1 VGDGGGRPV
10 AVVTGAGS
18 GIGRATAVAYL
29 ADGYRV
35 VLAGRRLGALQETVG
50 IAPAGDTLCV
60 ATDVSAEADV
70 ERLVAQT
77 LDRFGRID
85 AAANCAGATPMG
97 GILDLPMGAFDQT
110 IATTL
115 RGTWLCVR
123 HQARAMLQCGGGAIV
138 NVSSISA
145 VAGGPADYAAAKA
158 GVEGLTRAAALE
170 LARHD
175 IRVNA
180 LRAGMFDTPMLHDV
194 WDTADDPDTAL
205 APGVSSTM
213 LGRIGDP
220 SEAAAAIVWMTSP
233 AASYLTGTCIDLDG
247 GVLGRWRLP
256 RKGDA

>member
-1 VGDGGGRPV
+1 VADGSRGRV
-10 AVVTGAGS
+10 ALVTGAGS
-18 GIGRATAVAYL
+18 GIGRATALAYL

-35 VLAGRRLGALQETVG
+35 VLAGRRLTALHETVEIG
-50 IAPAGDTLCV
+50 PAGESFCV
-60 ATDVSAEADV
+60 AADIGAESDV

-77 LDRFGRID
+77 LDQFGRLD
-85 AAANCAGATPMG
+85 VAVNCAGAKPMG
-97 GILDLPMGAFDQT
+97 GILDLPMTDFDHM
-110 IATTL
+110 IAITL

-123 HQARAMLQCGGGAIV
+123 HQARAMLKSGGGAIV

-145 VAGGPADYAAAKA
+145 VAGGPADYASAKA

-194 WDTADDPDTAL
+194 WNTADDPETAL

-213 LGRIGDP
+213 LGRVGDP
-220 SEAAAAIVWMTSP
+220 AEAAAAIVWMTSP

-247 GVLGRWRLP
+247 GVLGRWRPP
-256 RKGDA
+256 RRGDV